1 MLRELF
7 TPHTPPHH
15 ATLAQIRPMLSLFA
29 TIDHRY
35 MDGADGAKLAAVVRA
50 VLTDPY
56 CLEAH

>member
-1 MLRELF
+1 
-7 TPHTPPHH
+7 
-15 ATLAQIRPMLSLFA
+15 MLSLFA